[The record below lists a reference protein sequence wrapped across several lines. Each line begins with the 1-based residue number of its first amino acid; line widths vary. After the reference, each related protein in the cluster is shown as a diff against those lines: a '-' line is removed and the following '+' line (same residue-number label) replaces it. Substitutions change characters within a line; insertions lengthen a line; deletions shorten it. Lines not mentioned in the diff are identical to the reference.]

1 MDTGEGRTRE
11 HQIGLF
17 VVMRWVVMHRFG
29 LHWFGRTGGIPC
41 ESMREAISAEIDG
54 EASGIRSKDVRFHV
68 AHCEDCL
75 RFQTGSTALGCQVNL
90 QISRPVPADLK
101 ERLAIEM
108 VRAVGPAPYASLTPI
123 VKEKRRP

>member
-17 VVMRWVVMHRFG
+17 VVMRWVVMR
-29 LHWFGRTGGIPC
+29 WFGRTGGIPC

-54 EASGIRSKDVRFHV
+54 EAPGIRGKDVRFHL

-75 RFQTGSTALGCQVNL
+75 RFQTGSTALDRQVNL

-101 ERLAIEM
+101 ERLIIE
-108 VRAVGPAPYASLTPI
+108 
-123 VKEKRRP
+123 